1 MTTINGTTGTAAVA
15 TVATASG
22 NLYPFM
28 TKAMIKARLLE
39 EPDFMVESLLILHTL
54 QTEHEQATRSTL
66 NRNKMGFMS
75 SHAVHGSRIA
85 EKVKAGLA
93 QGDCLGVVMAT
104 VLTVD
109 DWAKVDSI
117 APRYT
122 KQLAAYFRAREIA
135 ENPALAK
142 VAALFSAG

>member
-1 MTTINGTTGTAAVA
+1 MTTINTTGAAAVA
-15 TVATASG
+15 TVSGSG

-28 TKAMIKARLLE
+28 TKAMIAARLEE
-39 EPDFMVESLLILHTL
+39 EPSFRVEALCILHTL

>member
-85 EKVKAGLA
+85 EKVKNALTMGDGLGLA
-93 QGDCLGVVMAT
+93 MAT
-104 VLTVD
+104 CLTID
-109 DWAKVDSI
+109 DWAKIQTIV
-117 APRYT
+117 PRYT
-122 KQLAAYFRAREIA
+122 KQLAAYHRAKAIA
-135 ENPALAK
+135 EDPALK
-142 VAALFSAG
+142 SAATAFSAG